1 MRYPE
6 PWQDDGKRD
15 IIHVV
20 GKTGTG
26 KSTFIR
32 EYLLNL
38 PRMIIVD
45 PKEEYA
51 GPIAESP
58 DEMIDYIETHR
69 HFMVRTCDMDSLPII
84 CDIAKAAGNV
94 LLVFEEAESVVPQSA
109 VKLPEELR
117 DLIFRG
123 RKWSVSMLFSSQ
135 RPAKIH
141 IDARSQWTRL
151 IVFNGTETADID
163 WIESVAGFKLR
174 GTEYDPL
181 RLKVPGEY
189 LDIIPGRIEKKM
201 THLLP
206 LMTLHRKAR
215 REENYCANETS
226 IDNVIRLLR
235 CGP

>member
-6 PWQDDGKRD
+6 PFEDNGKRD

-32 EYLLNL
+32 EYLLDK
-38 PRMIIVD
+38 PRIIIFD

-58 DEMIDYIETHR
+58 DEMIDYIVEHKR
-69 HFMVRTCDMDSLPII
+69 FMVRTCDPDDLAVV
-84 CDIAKAAGNV
+84 CDIAKHAGNV
-94 LLVFEEAESVVPQSA
+94 LLVFEEAEAIIPQSA
-109 VKLPEELR
+109 SKLPDELR
-117 DLIFRG
+117 DIIFRG

-135 RPAKIH
+135 RPSKIH

-163 WIESVAGFKLR
+163 WIESVAGFDLR
-174 GTEYDPL
+174 KTEYNPL

-189 LDIIPGRIEKKM
+189 VDIGLGNIEKKM
-201 THLLP
+201 TRILP
-206 LMTLHRKAR
+206 LMTLHRKSLAAER
-215 REENYCANETS
+215 REDS
-226 IDNVIRLLR
+226 SLDNIVRLFASNR
-235 CGP
+235 